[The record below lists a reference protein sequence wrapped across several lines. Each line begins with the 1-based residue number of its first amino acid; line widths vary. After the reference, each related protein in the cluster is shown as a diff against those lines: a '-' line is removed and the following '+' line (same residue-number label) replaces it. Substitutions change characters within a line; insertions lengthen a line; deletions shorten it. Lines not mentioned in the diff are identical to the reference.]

1 MASRPDS
8 EYNRK
13 RNFGVT
19 SEPAEEAP
27 SRRRRKQGALSFVV
41 QKHAARRLHYDF
53 RLELDGTLKSWAV
66 PKGPSFD
73 PQDKRLA
80 VHVEDHPL
88 GYATFEGTIP
98 EGEYGAG
105 EVIVWDQGIW
115 QPREDPQKAYAAGKL
130 KFTLVGEKLAGD
142 WTLVRTRGRS
152 GDGKQWLLIKERD
165 DQARPADEFD
175 VTRERPASVLS
186 GREIAESRKKATPAQ
201 AKKAGKKPSKA
212 KPTATSQ
219 RAAEAK
225 PKPATQRGSAKRA
238 SSESVE
244 LPETFSPQLATLA
257 ERPPEGD
264 WVYEIKFDGY
274 RVMARI
280 QNGRVRLFTRNGHDW
295 TAKMPEQARA
305 LEALKLGDSWLD
317 GEMVVLDDRGLPDF
331 QALQNAF
338 DVGRS
343 SEIIYYL
350 FDAPYLNGEDLRQRP
365 LQERR
370 EALEEALGEELHEE
384 SGDMLRFSGTF
395 DVDHQSIVES
405 ACAMSLE
412 GVIGKRLGSPYISR
426 RSADWIKLK
435 CRRRQEFVIAGFT
448 RPQGS
453 RTGFGSLL
461 LAVNGSKGEG
471 LVYAGRVGTGFDQ
484 KSLKDLHGQLRKLE
498 IDKPGFAK
506 PLTSA
511 QSRGVHWV
519 EPKLV
524 CEVEFAEWTRD
535 GHIRH
540 ASFLALRSDKPPSQI
555 VREKPQAVGSAGEA
569 EGKSTSNA
577 RKSRQGRPR
586 TSNGRR
592 EIAGVSVSSPDRVID
607 AQTGWTKAD
616 LAEYY
621 CRIGDWILPELINR
635 PVSLL
640 RAPEGVGGETFF
652 QKHAERLAIPNIRH
666 LPKEIY
672 PKHDPLMEINS
683 LKALVGAVQMG
694 TIELHTWGSN
704 SDSVERPDRFVLD
717 LDPDPALPWRSMI
730 EATQL
735 ILTVLDEI
743 GLESWLKTSGGKGI
757 HIVVPLARHADW
769 ETVKGFSRAI
779 AQFVADR
786 LPDRFTAVMGPKN
799 RVGKIFIDYLR
810 NQRGASAVA
819 TYSARARPG
828 LAVSVPIA
836 RDELTELR
844 SADQWNISNV
854 FDRLEEL
861 DSDPWAGYSNRQR
874 ITRRMWEQLDA
885 EPPGKA

>member
-1 MASRPDS
+1 MAARPDS

-13 RNFGVT
+13 RNFDVT
-19 SEPAEEAP
+19 SEPAEEAQA
-27 SRRRRKQGALSFVV
+27 RRRRKGAALRFVV

-88 GYATFEGTIP
+88 GYASFEGTIP

-105 EVIVWDQGIW
+105 QVIVWDQGVW
-115 QPREDPQKAYAAGKL
+115 QPRDDPQKGYASGKL

-142 WTLVRTRGRS
+142 WTLVRTRGRG
-152 GDGKQWLLIKERD
+152 GDDRQWLLIKERD
-165 DQARPADEFD
+165 DQARPAAEFD
-175 VTRERPASVLS
+175 VTQAMPASVLS
-186 GREIAESRKKATPAQ
+186 GQEIADGKKKANVAQAARAGSKPDKARRNPASRAAAEKKPKTPASRSPGRS
-201 AKKAGKKPSKA
+201 AG
-212 KPTATSQ
+212 ATT
-219 RAAEAK
+219 K
-225 PKPATQRGSAKRA
+225 
-238 SSESVE
+238 VD
-244 LPETFSPQLATLA
+244 LPDTFAPQLATLA
-257 ERPPEGD
+257 ERPPGGE

-280 QNGRVRLFTRNGHDW
+280 HKGKVRLFTRNGHDW

-305 LEALKLGDSWLD
+305 LQALKLGDSWLD

-338 DVGRS
+338 EVGRS
-343 SEIIYYL
+343 DEIIYYL
-350 FDAPYLNGEDLRQRP
+350 FDAPFLNGEDLRQRP
-365 LQERR
+365 MEERR
-370 EALEEALGEELHEE
+370 EALEDALGEAVGET
-384 SGDMLRFSGTF
+384 LRFSGTF

-412 GVIGKRLGSPYISR
+412 GVIGKRLGSPYVSR
-426 RSADWIKLK
+426 RSGDWIKLK
-435 CRRRQEFVIAGFT
+435 CRRRQEFIIAGFSK
-448 RPQGS
+448 PQGS

-461 LAVNGSKGEG
+461 LAVNGDKGEG
-471 LVYAGRVGTGFDQ
+471 LLYAGRVGTGFDQ
-484 KSLKDLHGQLRKLE
+484 KTLNDLHGQLRKLE
-498 IDKPGFAK
+498 VAKPAFAK

-519 EPKLV
+519 EPKLI

-540 ASFLALRSDKPPSQI
+540 ASFLAQRSDKPASQI
-555 VREKPQAVGSAGEA
+555 LREKPQQIGASGDSATGQSD
-569 EGKSTSNA
+569 KQLSKPS
-577 RKSRQGRPR
+577 GRPR
-586 TSNGRR
+586 SKGRR
-592 EIAGVSVSSPDRVID
+592 EIAGVSVSNPDRVID
-607 AQTGWTKAD
+607 AQSGWTKGD

-621 CRIGDWILPELINR
+621 CRVGDWILPELVNR
-635 PVSLL
+635 PVSLM

-666 LPKEIY
+666 LPREIN

-704 SDSVERPDRFVLD
+704 SDSIERPDRFVLD

-735 ILTVLDEI
+735 ILAVLDEI
-743 GLESWLKTSGGKGI
+743 GLDAWLKTSGGKGI

-769 ETVKGFSRAI
+769 DTVKGFSRAV
-779 AQFVADR
+779 AQFIADR

-799 RVGKIFIDYLR
+799 RIGKIFIDYLR

-819 TYSARARPG
+819 TYSVRARPG

-836 RDELTELR
+836 RDELPELR
-844 SADQWNISNV
+844 SADQWNIENL
-854 FDRLEEL
+854 FERLDVLET
-861 DSDPWAGYSNRQR
+861 DPWAGYSNRQR
-874 ITRRMWEQLDA
+874 ITRKMWEQLGGD
-885 EPPGKA
+885 PPDKD